1 MGGPKSLFSFFCKM
15 ALVVLSLTIF
25 KTILL
30 DYIVTAVILVRI
42 LKETSKLVNFCVAI
56 LILKMGENTQHIWCI
71 MFYYSKKGK
80 NATETQRKM
89 CAVCGEGA
97 VTD

>member
-56 LILKMGENTQHIWCI
+56 LILKMGENKQPFQRI
-71 MFYYSKKGK
+71 MLYYFKKGK
-80 NATETQRKM
+80 NAAEMQKK
-89 CAVCGEGA
+89 CSVWKKCC
-97 VTD
+97 D